1 MRKLINLLKNTQEV
15 SEYKITESK
24 THSYQLFF
32 VKDKLE
38 TNRVSDSILTEVT
51 VYVDVEGMRGSAS
64 FKYSDYMGKKEV
76 KDLIKE
82 AIFNAKLALNPFYE
96 IPGVQSKPKAL
107 KSNMKGKDLKEIAED
122 VAHAVFENKMD
133 DVNYSSATEIF
144 INKVNKTIVNSKGL
158 KVSQEKYYG
167 EIELIPTYDTKD
179 NEVEVYHMI
188 KFSDF
193 DYDGIK
199 NEVADVLKMAK
210 DRHDA
215 IDLPKNVKNVNI
227 IIDGSECG
235 EVFDYFVEDLNYSCK
250 YTKSNLFE
258 IGGSVQG
265 EKVRGTKLTL
275 SLVPQFKGCSSS
287 TSFDNDGIVLKDT
300 KLVDKSV
307 AVSRYGRNQ
316 FGYYLD
322 EKEIKGDIPI
332 TKVNPGR
339 VPFASMAKKPYIR
352 CVRFSSMQLDRA
364 SGLVGGEVRLGYY
377 FDGEKEIPV
386 TGFTFTGNMHELK
399 GRIVLSKETATY
411 SFYHGPKYLLLPK
424 TKII

>member
-38 TNRVSDSILTEVT
+38 TNRVSDSVLTEVT

-76 KDLIKE
+76 NDLIKE

-107 KSNMKGKDLKEIAED
+107 KSNMKGKDLKDIAEE

-199 NEVADVLKMAK
+199 NEVAEVLKMAK

-250 YTKSNLFE
+250 WH
-258 IGGSVQG
+258 
-265 EKVRGTKLTL
+265 
-275 SLVPQFKGCSSS
+275 SS
-287 TSFDNDGIVLKDT
+287 GI
-300 KLVDKSV
+300 
-307 AVSRYGRNQ
+307 Y
-316 FGYYLD
+316 FGYRNVTLYFFFTNIISEL
-322 EKEIKGDIPI
+322 I
-332 TKVNPGR
+332 
-339 VPFASMAKKPYIR
+339 
-352 CVRFSSMQLDRA
+352 SSV
-364 SGLVGGEVRLGYY
+364 S
-377 FDGEKEIPV
+377 
-386 TGFTFTGNMHELK
+386 
-399 GRIVLSKETATY
+399 
-411 SFYHGPKYLLLPK
+411 
-424 TKII
+424 